1 MPYKSLGLFVAVF
14 GVVFVVGLILLG
26 LDLRRAA
33 KTGPGW
39 KRKMVA
45 AGLVLLGAVGIAPGC
60 SQIGEIA
67 GGTAVAGVDPDAPIP
82 AGAALDETEQW
93 QAVLD
98 AWKAVA
104 PLAQTGKSTTAQ
116 REAVDKKLESAKQ
129 GITKLTE
136 SRLLSEA
143 ESQLLVS
150 EAERLRGEMYR
161 NPPTDCQITCYDM
174 AFMPPAQMSMERLTK
189 RLPLLKQMA
198 TDGKVQSAVLAK
210 VVGSVEADMATLSS
224 KEALKFLPAEQ
235 HEQAAELRKSAE
247 ATVAEIKGLLEP
259 SNE

>member
-1 MPYKSLGLFVAVF
+1 MPYRSFGLFVAIF
-14 GVVFVVGLILLG
+14 GAVFVVGLILLG
-26 LDLRRAA
+26 FDLRRAA

-39 KRKMVA
+39 KRKLMA
-45 AGLVLLGAVGIAPGC
+45 AGLVLLGAVGITPGC
-60 SQIGEIA
+60 SQIGGVP
-67 GGTAVAGVDPDAPIP
+67 GGVVVAGVDPDAPIP

-98 AWKAVA
+98 AWKAVV
-104 PLAQTGKSTTAQ
+104 PLARTGKSSTVQ
-116 REAVDKKLESAKQ
+116 REVADKKLEVAKK

-150 EAERLRGEMYR
+150 EADRLRGEMYR

-174 AFMPPAQMSMERLTK
+174 AFIPPAQVSMERLTK

-224 KEALKFLPAEQ
+224 EEQLKFLPAEQ
-235 HEQAAELRKSAE
+235 HEQAAELRKSAK
-247 ATVAEIKGLLEP
+247 ATVAEIKGLLEA